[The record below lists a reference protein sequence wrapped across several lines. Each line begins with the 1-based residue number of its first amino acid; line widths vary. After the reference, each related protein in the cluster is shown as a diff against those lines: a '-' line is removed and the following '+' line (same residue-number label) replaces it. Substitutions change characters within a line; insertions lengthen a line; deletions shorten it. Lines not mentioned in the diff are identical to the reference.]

1 MSALYIRRRCTGEVV
16 MKQEAKTNPGKD
28 RAVSLSAPAGQMNT
42 PWGKADEKRQSP
54 APPPVWTRYIDSR
67 LKQFCVR

>member
-1 MSALYIRRRCTGEVV
+1 
-16 MKQEAKTNPGKD
+16 MKHQAKTNPGNAKG
-28 RAVSLSAPAGQMNT
+28 VSLSGPVGQINT
-42 PWGKADEKRQSP
+42 PWGKADEKRRESP